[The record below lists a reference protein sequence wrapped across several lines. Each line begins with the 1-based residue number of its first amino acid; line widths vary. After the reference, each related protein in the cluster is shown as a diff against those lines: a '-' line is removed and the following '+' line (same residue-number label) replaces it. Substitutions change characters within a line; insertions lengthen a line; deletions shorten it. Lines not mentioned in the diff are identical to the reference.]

1 MALELMGRD
10 VWLRH
15 TGNDGKS
22 YVQAHRVWDPDR
34 FIEAQKKAVR
44 DVNAKQ
50 DGGKPGVA
58 KVEPITEE
66 QYLAQ
71 RKSK

>member
-1 MALELMGRD
+1 MPLELMGRD
-10 VWLRH
+10 VWLKH

-22 YVQAHRVWDPDR
+22 YVQQHRVWDADR
-34 FIEAQKKAVR
+34 FIESQQKAVR

-50 DGGKPGVA
+50 DGGKPGLA

-66 QYLAQ
+66 QYL
-71 RKSK
+71 KEKK